1 MLLGND
7 DDVDEGMTTAL
18 ESFEVDLE
26 VKASL
31 QAPLRLKSWTV
42 LMLEVAL
49 LPEVRL
55 GPEVTLMAS

>member
-18 ESFEVDLE
+18 ESFVVDLE
-26 VKASL
+26 VEASL

-49 LPEVRL
+49 KPEVRL